1 MPTPLALIVGLG
13 NPGAEYART
22 RHNAGEDFVREIAR
36 SFNATLKAEPRFN
49 GLTARLTL
57 AGQDIRL
64 LIPQTFM
71 NRSGQAVGPMAG
83 FFKLSPAQILVAY
96 DELDLPPGEV
106 RFKEGGGHGGHNGV
120 RDIIAA
126 LGNQNGFFR
135 LRIGIGHPG
144 SRERVSP
151 HVLSRPSTDDRVRID
166 RCIDEALRALPE
178 AVKGNWPIAMNT
190 LNSFKV
196 E

>member
-1 MPTPLALIVGLG
+1 VPSPLALIVGLG

-22 RHNAGEDFVREIAR
+22 RHNAGEDFVRAIAQ
-36 SFNATLKAEPRFN
+36 SFGVTLKAEPRFN
-49 GLTARLTL
+49 GLTARLTI
-57 AGQDIRL
+57 AGQDIRVL
-64 LIPQTFM
+64 VPQTFM

-83 FFKLSPAQILVAY
+83 FFKLEPAQILVAY
-96 DELDLPPGEV
+96 DELDLQPGEV

-126 LGNQNGFFR
+126 LGNRNDFYR

-151 HVLSRPSTDDRVRID
+151 HVLSRPAPEDRERID
-166 RCIDEALRALPE
+166 LCIEEALRALPE
-178 AVKGNWPIAMNT
+178 AVNGNWPIAMNK

>member
-36 SFNATLKAEPRFN
+36 GFNATLKAEPRFN

-57 AGQDIRL
+57 AGQDTRL

-106 RFKEGGGHGGHNGV
+106 RFKEGGGHGGCEQRGEETQDGQPV
-120 RDIIAA
+120 I
-126 LGNQNGFFR
+126 GR
-135 LRIGIGHPG
+135 LWQRRQPG
-144 SRERVSP
+144 RRLWLE
-151 HVLSRPSTDDRVRID
+151 
-166 RCIDEALRALPE
+166 E
-178 AVKGNWPIAMNT
+178 
-190 LNSFKV
+190 
-196 E
+196 

>member
-1 MPTPLALIVGLG
+1 MPSPLALIVGLG

-22 RHNAGEDFVREIAR
+22 RHNAGEDFVRAISQ
-36 SFNATLKAEPRFN
+36 SFGVTLKAEPRFS
-49 GLTARLTL
+49 GLTARLTI
-57 AGQDIRL
+57 AGQDLRL
-64 LIPQTFM
+64 LVPQTFM

-83 FFKLSPAQILVAY
+83 FFKLEPAQILVAY
-96 DELDLPPGEV
+96 DELDLQPGEV

-126 LGNQNGFFR
+126 LGNRNDFYR

-151 HVLSRPSTDDRVRID
+151 HVLSRPAPEDRERID
-166 RCIDEALRALPE
+166 LCIDEALRALPE
-178 AVKGNWPIAMNT
+178 AVNGNWPIAMNK

>member
-1 MPTPLALIVGLG
+1 VPSPLALIVGLG

-22 RHNAGEDFVREIAR
+22 RHNAGEDFVRAISQ
-36 SFNATLKAEPRFN
+36 SFGVTLKAEPRFS
-49 GLTARLTL
+49 GLTARLTI
-57 AGQDIRL
+57 AGQDLRL
-64 LIPQTFM
+64 LVPQTFM

-83 FFKLSPAQILVAY
+83 FFKLEPAQILVAY
-96 DELDLPPGEV
+96 DELDLQPGEV

-120 RDIIAA
+120 RDIISA
-126 LGNQNGFFR
+126 LGNRNDFYR

-151 HVLSRPSTDDRVRID
+151 HVLSRPASEDRERID
-166 RCIDEALRALPE
+166 LCIEEALRALPE
-178 AVKGNWPIAMNT
+178 AVNGNWPIAMNK

>member
-1 MPTPLALIVGLG
+1 MPSPLALIVGLG

-22 RHNAGEDFVREIAR
+22 RHNAGEDFVRAISQ
-36 SFNATLKAEPRFN
+36 SFGVTLKAEPRFN
-49 GLTARLTL
+49 GLTARLTI
-57 AGQDIRL
+57 AGQDLRL
-64 LIPQTFM
+64 LVPQTFM

-83 FFKLSPAQILVAY
+83 FFKLEPAQILVAY
-96 DELDLPPGEV
+96 DELDLQPGEV

-120 RDIIAA
+120 RDIISA
-126 LGNQNGFFR
+126 LGNRNDFYR

-151 HVLSRPSTDDRVRID
+151 HVLSRPAPEDRERID
-166 RCIDEALRALPE
+166 LCIEEALRALPE
-178 AVKGNWPIAMNT
+178 AVNGNWPIAMNK